1 MSGGGPVASE
11 RRRRTLFAVML
22 GLAILGAVA
31 LMASVLVENMTARVV
46 LQVAGLVTC
55 SVASVAVVLTVRHWG
70 APDDFW
76 WLDSDSDTDTD
87 TDTDTDSATDPA
99 GPTTGRESARTPGG
113 DTDR

>member
-1 MSGGGPVASE
+1 MASE

-76 WLDSDSDTDTD
+76 WLDSD
-87 TDTDTDSATDPA
+87 TDSATDPA

>member
-1 MSGGGPVASE
+1 MASE

-22 GLAILGAVA
+22 GLAILGAVV

-55 SVASVAVVLTVRHWG
+55 SLASVAVVLTVRHWG
-70 APDDFW
+70 APDGFW
-76 WLDSDSDTDTD
+76 WLDADADADSDADSDTD
-87 TDTDTDSATDPA
+87 PA
-99 GPTTGRESARTPGG
+99 EPTTGRESARTPGG

>member
-1 MSGGGPVASE
+1 VASE

-76 WLDSDSDTDTD
+76 WLDSDSDS
-87 TDTDTDSATDPA
+87 DTDSATDPA